1 MSRPAPLLMVL
12 SCLSCSIVLTTVDA
26 QATSAPVSEIYT
38 CVDAKGRKLTSDR
51 PIIECNDREQKMLN
65 PSGTV
70 KAKIGP
76 ALTAQERLLLEIK
89 TKAEQDER
97 ASKEE
102 EKRRDRALI
111 SRYPSLAVHQKERA
125 EALAQ
130 INLVKQAA
138 TARAKELQAD
148 RVKLTDELASY
159 AQNPSKAPPKLQRQ
173 IDEATQTLAA
183 QERFLGDQDLELKR
197 INARFDEELLRLTT
211 LWRIAAGSDPVTKA
225 P

>member
-1 MSRPAPLLMVL
+1 MSRLTPFRMVV
-12 SCLSCSIVLTTVDA
+12 SCLVCYIVLATVDA
-26 QATSAPVSEIYT
+26 QATSAPASEIYT

-70 KAKIGP
+70 KARIGP
-76 ALTAQERLLLEIK
+76 SLTAQERLLVEAK
-89 TKAEQDER
+89 AKAEQEER

-111 SRYPSLAVHQKERA
+111 NRYPTPAIHQKERA
-125 EALAQ
+125 DALAQ

-138 TARAKELQAD
+138 TARAKELQAE
-148 RVKLTDELASY
+148 RVKLTDEMASY

-173 IDEATQTLAA
+173 IDEVTQTLAA

-197 INARFDEELLRLTT
+197 IISRFDEELLRLTT
-211 LWRIAAGSDPVTKA
+211 LWRIAGSDPVTKV